1 MPLNASIFG
10 NLLNAPK
17 SPEEYALERQQ
28 AESGALTNALNR
40 QKVDEYTKGI
50 ERQNQLRTLLS
61 GGADSSALRQAGFLD
76 EASNLDKSAAAV
88 AKDRSSADES
98 AFKLASQRYDVYRKT
113 AASRYN
119 DPNLS
124 KQSVIG
130 DIQQMKA
137 MGVLTPELADHLA
150 SQLPDD
156 PVQLREVVKSAA
168 MSQLN
173 GEQLLTAFAPKPE
186 KFDSGGQIIA
196 RDMNPNSPTYGQN
209 TGGAPIVKVQSP
221 DSRASIAATIRGQ
234 DKADARA
241 REATQAT
248 MSKPFE
254 VTGTDGQPVLVQQDK
269 QGNIRPVQGYGP
281 KPTAPS
287 AAQQKELMSINQ
299 QRSIINGALQAV
311 DTTPGAFTFKRGIA
325 GKMPFGETM
334 AGRMETPEETQARS
348 YVFNN
353 VSRVIN
359 ERAGAAQSAQE
370 LARLNSFLPA
380 DTDGPEQIK
389 NKLRGFAKY
398 LDDLESGTRGAP
410 KQAALSNTQRT
421 VTRTGTHN
429 GKKVI
434 QYSDGSIEYAN

>member
-1 MPLNASIFG
+1 MALNASIFG
-10 NLLNAPK
+10 NMLNAPK
-17 SPEEYALERQQ
+17 SPEEYAADRENLLAVRQ
-28 AESGALTNALNR
+28 ANVLNK
-40 QKVDEYTKGI
+40 QKADEYTKGV
-50 ERQNQLRTLLS
+50 ERQGQLRNLLA
-61 GGADSSALRQAGFLD
+61 GGADSSALRQAGFLG
-76 EASNLDKSAAAV
+76 EAADWDKNAAIV
-88 AKDRSSADES
+88 AKDKAAAAKDTNDANLKTWQAYRDQSSMIRSPQE
-98 AFKLASQRYDVYRKT
+98 
-113 AASRYN
+113 AAAWITRGYN
-119 DPNLS
+119 DP
-124 KQSVIG
+124 VIG
-130 DIQQMKA
+130 PFLQRFGSLEEGVSRIPTDPAGFEQWR
-137 MGVLTPELADHLA
+137 MGVGSNVDKMAEHAMKQQEFGLKQDQFGETVRHN
-150 SQLPDD
+150 
-156 PVQLREVVKSAA
+156 KSTEGI
-168 MSQLN
+168 Q
-173 GEQLLTAFAPKPE
+173 
-186 KFDSGGQIIA
+186 
-196 RDMNPNSPTYGQN
+196 
-209 TGGAPIVKVQSP
+209 
-221 DSRASIAATIRGQ
+221 IRGQ
-234 DKADARA
+234 NLVDARA

-281 KPTAPS
+281 KPPAPS

-299 QRSIINGALQAV
+299 QRSIINGALQSV

-389 NKLRGFAKY
+389 NKLKGFAKY
-398 LDDLESGTRGAP
+398 LDDLESGTRGTP
-410 KQAALSNTQRT
+410 KQAAPSNPQRT